1 MSSDEQA
8 IRKLV
13 DDWHRATA
21 AGNVDAILP
30 LMSEDVVFL
39 VCGKRPMKGRA
50 TFEQGLRSLL
60 TSHRIQSTGEI
71 QELVVSQDLAYCWT
85 KLTVQIKPISGG
97 ESTERAGSAL
107 SIFRRQPNQSWV
119 LVRDANLLP
128 APG

>member
-39 VCGKRPMKGRA
+39 VCGKAPMKGRA

-60 TSHRIQSTGEI
+60 TAHRIQSTGEI

-85 KLTVQIKPISGG
+85 NLTVQIKPISGG
-97 ESTERAGSAL
+97 ESIERAGSAL
-107 SIFRRQPNQSWV
+107 SIFQKQPNQSWV

-128 APG
+128 PQG

>member
-39 VCGKRPMKGRA
+39 VCGKPPMKGRA

-60 TSHRIQSTGEI
+60 TSHRIQS
-71 QELVVSQDLAYCWT
+71 QVKSR
-85 KLTVQIKPISGG
+85 S
-97 ESTERAGSAL
+97 
-107 SIFRRQPNQSWV
+107 
-119 LVRDANLLP
+119 
-128 APG
+128 

>member
-30 LMSEDVVFL
+30 LMFEDVVFL
-39 VCGKRPMKGRA
+39 VCGKPPMKGRA

-71 QELVVSQDLAYCWT
+71 QELVVSQDLAYSWT
-85 KLTVQIKPISGG
+85 NLTVQIKPISGG
-97 ESTERAGSAL
+97 ESIERAGSAL
-107 SIFRRQPNQSWV
+107 SIFRKQPNQSWV
-119 LVRDANLLP
+119 LIRDANLLP
-128 APG
+128 PPG

>member
-13 DDWHRATA
+13 DEWHRATA

-39 VCGKRPMKGRA
+39 VCGKPPMKGRA

-60 TSHRIQSTGEI
+60 TSHRIQSRGDI
-71 QELVVSQDLAYCWT
+71 QELVISQDLAFCWT
-85 KLTVQIKPISGG
+85 NLTVQITPISGG
-97 ESTERAGSAL
+97 ESIERGGSTL
-107 SIFRRQPNQSWV
+107 SIFRKQSNQSWV

-128 APG
+128 PPA

>member
-1 MSSDEQA
+1 MSSDEEA

-30 LMSEDVVFL
+30 LMSADVVFL
-39 VCGKRPMKGRA
+39 VCGKPPMKGRA

-60 TSHRIQSTGEI
+60 TSHRIRSRGKI
-71 QELVVSQDLAYCWT
+71 QELAVSQDLAYCWT
-85 KLTVQIKPISGG
+85 NLTAQITPISGG
-97 ESTERAGSAL
+97 ESIERAGSAL
-107 SIFRRQPNQSWV
+107 SIFRKQPNQSWV

-128 APG
+128 PPG

>member
-39 VCGKRPMKGRA
+39 VCGKPPMKGRA

-60 TSHRIQSTGEI
+60 TSHRIQSKGEI

-97 ESTERAGSAL
+97 ESIERAGSAL
-107 SIFRRQPNQSWV
+107 SIFRKQPNQSWV

-128 APG
+128 PPG

>member
-21 AGNVDAILP
+21 AGNVDAILS

-39 VCGKRPMKGRA
+39 VCGKPPMKGRA
-50 TFEQGLRSLL
+50 SFEQGLRSLL
-60 TSHRIQSTGEI
+60 TSHRIQSRAEI

-85 KLTVQIKPISGG
+85 NLTVQITPISGG
-97 ESTERAGSAL
+97 ESIERAGSAL
-107 SIFRRQPNQSWV
+107 SIFRKQQNLSWL

-128 APG
+128 PPG

>member
-13 DDWHRATA
+13 DEWHRATA

-39 VCGKRPMKGRA
+39 VCGKPPMKGRA

-60 TSHRIQSTGEI
+60 TSHRIQSRGDI
-71 QELVVSQDLAYCWT
+71 QELVISQDLAFCWT
-85 KLTVQIKPISGG
+85 NLTVQITPISGG
-97 ESTERAGSAL
+97 ESIERGGSTL
-107 SIFRRQPNQSWV
+107 SIFRKQSNQSWV

-128 APG
+128 PPG

>member
-21 AGNVDAILP
+21 TGNVDAILP

-39 VCGKRPMKGRA
+39 VCGKPPMKGRA
-50 TFEQGLRSLL
+50 IFEQGLRSLL
-60 TSHRIQSTGEI
+60 TSHRIQSTGKI

-85 KLTVQIKPISGG
+85 NLRVQIKPISGG
-97 ESTERAGSAL
+97 ESIERAGSAL
-107 SIFRRQPNQSWV
+107 SIFRKQPNQS
-119 LVRDANLLP
+119 
-128 APG
+128 